1 MAATIQIHEMTSDA
15 DTGVDKT
22 ASTVRFKAVPSTTS
36 TAVDTNDPLVVPAS
50 GTDYSYVKKLR
61 PYMEAPP
68 NTNVTN
74 LRWYS
79 DGSNG
84 FGTGIGVT
92 AKNIGTMFGTH
103 YDSAMSGGSDLF
115 GYTSGSPLDGD
126 GTDTGPFLPADDNS
140 YIGDIIEL
148 QMSVADTATNGAL
161 SAETLTL
168 AYDEI

>member
-1 MAATIQIHEMTSDA
+1 MAATIQIHEMTADA

-22 ASTVRFKAVPSTTS
+22 SSTVRFKAVASTTS
-36 TAVDTNDPLVVPAS
+36 TAVDTSDPIVVPGAGS
-50 GTDYSYVKKLR
+50 NYSFVKKLR

-68 NTNVTN
+68 GTNISN
-74 LRWYS
+74 LRWYT

-84 FGTGIGVT
+84 FGTGITAT
-92 AKNIGTMFGTH
+92 AKNIGTTFGTH
-103 YDSAMSGGSDLF
+103 YDTLMSGGADLF

-126 GTDTGPFLPADDNS
+126 GTDTGPFVPADDNT

-148 QMSVADTATNGAL
+148 QLAVASTASNGAL